1 MILKPKKMKSDT
13 IAAFSASICHEE
25 IGPDAMILNETSSNL
40 EVVNGF
46 LNFKRIQYKAEKILL
61 YQN

>member
-1 MILKPKKMKSDT
+1 MILKPKKMISDT
-13 IAAFSASICHEE
+13 VAAFSPSICHEV

-46 LNFKRIQYKAEKILL
+46 LNFKSIEYKAEKILL